1 MNMELKRKKSLQW
14 IVVALL
20 TIIVAGVGLA
30 FYINASHYEST
41 NDAQI
46 DANLVSVKSSVTAY
60 VERIAFT
67 DNEKVRKGQLL
78 VAFDTTELQ
87 TKVSEAL
94 AEYENAIV
102 NLFMAENSS
111 LSGNEDITAYN
122 QNAASVNQDVLSA
135 DATLEK
141 SQKNYDRTRKLFL
154 LKAATQEQL
163 DNAKASLD
171 IAQSDHK
178 KYLILHKSS
187 LSTVNSYRLKQ
198 KENRNKIEQAKIAI
212 RQKGAALALAR
223 INLSH
228 AFVYAPCDGFATKRA
243 IQEGQYISAGQSICC
258 VVNNTDY
265 WVTANFKETQIHKLK
280 VGQTVEVKIDAY
292 PDLKLKGTVSSFTE
306 ATGAKFSLIPPD
318 NASGNFT
325 KVVQRIPV
333 KIKLS
338 GIDQKLRNSLFPGMS
353 VYIRVNTNQN

>member
-187 LSTVNSYRLKQ
+187 LLLSTV
-198 KENRNKIEQAKIAI
+198 I
-212 RQKGAALALAR
+212 G
-223 INLSH
+223 
-228 AFVYAPCDGFATKRA
+228 
-243 IQEGQYISAGQSICC
+243 
-258 VVNNTDY
+258 
-265 WVTANFKETQIHKLK
+265 
-280 VGQTVEVKIDAY
+280 
-292 PDLKLKGTVSSFTE
+292 
-306 ATGAKFSLIPPD
+306 
-318 NASGNFT
+318 
-325 KVVQRIPV
+325 
-333 KIKLS
+333 
-338 GIDQKLRNSLFPGMS
+338 
-353 VYIRVNTNQN
+353 